1 MSLKINSLKGL
12 TLPLIAGGFMEIN
25 RLNKNNIN
33 LNSIKYVSK
42 DDKKEIKKYNSQKLV
57 EELDKMSM
65 INNLNINKNGYE
77 LNLSKDELEKR
88 THKDYLTTKKMLAV
102 DAPEYLELAD
112 GDKEALKHLVKAAK
126 VLDKVN
132 MQLDNPNNLP
142 FQEYLEK
149 EIAKGNE
156 NAKLT
161 KILFD
166 AQKGLCSLDRESNM
180 IELAKGVKER
190 AGKGVYPQDLE
201 KEEFHNILIKMLKEG
216 KVDEVAKIL
225 NQRSVVE
232 RVGNELVATD
242 YVDKFKDDFAYMAS
256 ELEKAAETS
265 TNADF
270 NEFLKL
276 QAKALRTADPM
287 LDAYADKKWATLQDT
302 PLEFTITREN
312 YSDELTETV
321 VENPELKK
329 LLDEN
334 GITPVAKDFLG
345 GRVGIVNKK
354 GTDAILG
361 VKNYLPLMAQNMPF
375 KDSYIQNISPDKE
388 SKQTMVDVD
397 LVAVNGDVGAF
408 RAGITLAENL
418 PNDDKLSIKEL
429 DGGRRNVYHR
439 QIRLITSDDAREK
452 MKKRLDATLN
462 PELHKY
468 YNDEA
473 DHWFTVGHENGHS
486 LGPKSGTEGL
496 GKYKSI
502 IEENKADMISLAM
515 LDVLTEAGMYT
526 PEQRNQIIVTYAAD
540 NMMTSKPT
548 LSQAHRVRSVMQ
560 NYYFIK
566 EGAMEIS
573 KDGVLNVN
581 IEKMVPTAKKM
592 LEEIIQ
598 VQMKGDFSKGE
609 KYVMDNFVW
618 TPEMQT
624 MSENIKKVSKT
635 LNGKVESPLAD
646 KLLNE

>member
-1 MSLKINSLKGL
+1 
-12 TLPLIAGGFMEIN
+12 MEIN
-25 RLNKNNIN
+25 PINNIAGIN
-33 LNSIKYVSK
+33 LKSLKKSTEPEPQKSVDKSENLIK
-42 DDKKEIKKYNSQKLV
+42 
-57 EELDKMSM
+57 ELDKMSM
-65 INNLNINKNGYE
+65 INNVNIGKKDYE
-77 LNLSKDELEKR
+77 LNLSMEELEKR

-102 DAPEYLELAD
+102 DAPEYLELEE
-112 GDKEALKHLVKAAK
+112 GDKEALKHLVKAAV

-142 FQEYLEK
+142 FKEYLEA
-149 EIAKGNE
+149 EISKGNKQ
-156 NAKLT
+156 AKLT

-166 AQKGLCSLDRESNM
+166 AQKGVCSLDRESNM
-180 IELAKGVKER
+180 IELIKGVSER
-190 AGKGVYPQDLE
+190 PGKGVYPQDLE
-201 KEEFHNILIKMLKEG
+201 KDEFHAILIKMLKDG
-216 KVDEVAKIL
+216 KVDDVAKIL

-232 RVGNELVATD
+232 RVGNELVAKD

-270 NEFLKL
+270 NEFLIL

-321 VENPELKK
+321 VENPELKA

-334 GITPVAKDFLG
+334 GIIPVAKDFLG
-345 GRVGIVNKK
+345 GRVGIINKK

-375 KDSYIQNISPDKE
+375 KDDYIQNISPDRE
-388 SKQTMVDVD
+388 SKQTMVDAD
-397 LVAVNGDVGAF
+397 LVAVTGDVGEF

-439 QIRLITSDDAREK
+439 QIRLITSEDAREK
-452 MKKRLDATLN
+452 MKKRLAATVN
-462 PELHKY
+462 PELHQY

-526 PEQRNQIIVTYAAD
+526 PEQRKQIIVTYAAD

-573 KDGVLNVN
+573 PEGILNVD
-581 IEKMVPTAKKM
+581 IEKMVPTARKM

-609 KYVMDNFVW
+609 KYVLDNFVW
-618 TPEMQT
+618 TPEMET
-624 MSENIKKVSKT
+624 MAQNIKKVSKT

-646 KLLNE
+646 KLLES